1 MPRLP
6 PLAPSCGAPD
16 MARTSIRDILAQ
28 AEADLATQITD
39 WISERD
45 VAWRSILRTWL
56 RDDIAAL
63 RALRQEAVATPS
75 VTFEMAP

>member
-1 MPRLP
+1 
-6 PLAPSCGAPD
+6 
-16 MARTSIRDILAQ
+16 MARTPILAIVAQ
-28 AEADLATQITD
+28 AEADLAIQIAD

-45 VAWRSILRTWL
+45 VAWRATLRTWL

-75 VTFEMAP
+75 ATFEMVL

>member
-6 PLAPSCGAPD
+6 LLAPSCGAPD
-16 MARTSIRDILAQ
+16 MAQTSILAILAQ
-28 AEADLATQITD
+28 AEADLATQVAD

-45 VAWRSILRTWL
+45 IAWRAILRTWL

-75 VTFEMAP
+75 AMWDI

>member
-1 MPRLP
+1 
-6 PLAPSCGAPD
+6 

-28 AEADLATQITD
+28 AEADLAIQVSD

-45 VAWRSILRTWL
+45 IAWRSILRTWL

-63 RALRQEAVATPS
+63 RALRQEAATTPLA
-75 VTFEMAP
+75 TFEMA

>member
-16 MARTSIRDILAQ
+16 MAQKSILTILAQ
-28 AEADLATQITD
+28 AEADLATQVAD

-45 VAWRSILRTWL
+45 IAWRAILRTWL

-63 RALRQEAVATPS
+63 RALRREAVATPS
-75 VTFEMAP
+75 AAFEMVL

>member
-6 PLAPSCGAPD
+6 LLAPSCGAPD
-16 MARTSIRDILAQ
+16 MARQSILTILAQ
-28 AEADLATQITD
+28 AEADLATQVAD

-45 VAWRSILRTWL
+45 IAWRAILRTWL

-75 VTFEMAP
+75 ATFEMVL